1 MAVATTSPLPD
12 EETEPQGLTDT
23 GNLQSGSTAPL
34 PHHAPHQDWLTL
46 ELPFL
51 QFRTSVR

>member
-23 GNLQSGSTAPL
+23 GNLQSGSTAPPPPPRSSPRL
-34 PHHAPHQDWLTL
+34 AHIGIALFT
-46 ELPFL
+46 
-51 QFRTSVR
+51 V

>member
-34 PHHAPHQDWLTL
+34 PHHALTKTGLLLNCPFASL
-46 ELPFL
+46 EPL
-51 QFRTSVR
+51 